1 VHALA
6 WGFSGKTHKVEQDMI
21 ACARWL
27 ANA

>member
-1 VHALA
+1 MHALA
-6 WGFSGKTHKVEQDMI
+6 CGISGETHKVEQDMI

>member
-6 WGFSGKTHKVEQDMI
+6 WGVSGETRKVEQDMI
-21 ACARWL
+21 DCARWL